1 MTHGFRFETS
11 TGLKAIAVAVGALAT
26 MSTIALAQDSI
37 PMGSGADLST
47 MCGDKPAV
55 VALADGF
62 GGNTWRRT
70 ALAEMRDEASKC
82 PNITNVL
89 YADAAGDP
97 AKATSDI
104 NSLVAQGVNII
115 VVYPD
120 FGEATLPAIRAAHD
134 AGVTIIPY
142 NVDMPGEPGQFY
154 GANITQDHVSNAA
167 RWTEWLAKNVGQ
179 AKVLYFS
186 GIAGNSF
193 STNIMNNL
201 LKEFE
206 KYDGLE
212 MLEDQFIA
220 TNWSNADAQKAAAGV
235 IAKYGDIDAFV
246 TDFGPVQLGIIR
258 AFQQA
263 GLDVPANVNLASN
276 NEVNC
281 LWLDAK
287 AKGQQWPYYTLEG
300 TTSLV
305 RHALRRG
312 MSIYQGTENAEPY
325 NFKTNVFADSAAG
338 TDPRCDASAPL
349 DADLSGMLSVEKLQE
364 VFKQ

>member
-1 MTHGFRFETS
+1 MTHRLWTAKTLS
-11 TGLKAIAVAVGALAT
+11 TTTALGATAFVAFAA
-26 MSTIALAQDSI
+26 SAFAQDSI
-37 PMGSGADLST
+37 PMGSGQDLST
-47 MCGDKPAV
+47 MCGTKPAV

-70 ALAEMRDEASKC
+70 ALAELRDEASKC
-82 PNITNVL
+82 PNITEVL
-89 YADAAGDP
+89 YTDATGDP

-142 NVDMPGEPGQFY
+142 NVDLPGEPGEFY
-154 GANITQDHVSNAA
+154 AANITQDHDANAA
-167 RWTEWLAKNVGQ
+167 RWTEWLHNNVGE
-179 AKVLYFS
+179 AKALYFS

-193 STNIMNNL
+193 SNSIMEKL
-201 LKEFE
+201 LGEFQ
-206 KYDGLE
+206 KYAGLE

-220 TNWSNADAQKAAAGV
+220 TNWSNTDAQKAAAGV
-235 IAKYGDIDAFV
+235 IAQYGNIDAFV

-263 GLDVPANVNLASN
+263 GLKVPANVNLASN

-281 LWLDAK
+281 LWLEAK
-287 AKGQQWPYYTLEG
+287 AKGEEWPYYTLEG

-312 MSIYQGTENAEPY
+312 MASYQGTENSEPY
-325 NFKTNVFADSAAG
+325 SFQTNVFADSAAG
-338 TDPRCDASAPL
+338 KDPLCDKSAPL

-364 VFKQ
+364 VFQQ